1 MERQLI
7 NYLPFILRDIPT
19 FRAAM
24 DAQQPEFSN
33 LWDSVADLQDNLF
46 ILSAGSRGLS
56 RWEKILGLLPKASDT
71 LAVRRARILA
81 VLNRQ
86 LPYTL
91 PQLRGVL
98 YSLYGPGA
106 ADADVAENSYILR
119 VTIPFTDAY
128 SETMELV
135 DTISPKNLL
144 TRYSIFLGSTRP
156 PVYVSAAPCSVSMS
170 ITARLPKI
178 TRKGAT
184 P

>member
-7 NYLPFILRDIPT
+7 NYLPFILRDIPA

-33 LWDSVADLQDNLF
+33 LWDSIADLQDNLF

-56 RWEKILGLLPKASDT
+56 RWEKILDLLPKASDT

-98 YSLYGPGA
+98 NSLYGPGA

-135 DTISPKNLL
+135 DTISPQNLI
-144 TRYSIFLGSTRP
+144 THYSISLGSVH
-156 PVYVSAAPCSVSMS
+156 PVVYTSASPCSTSVSMS
-170 ITARLPKI
+170 ARLPRI
-178 TRKGAT
+178 TRKGVT